1 MSHDLDTAIVDIDGT
16 LLDSNYHHTLAWV
29 RAFAHVGITVPGWRI
44 HRHLG
49 MGGDRLVGAVA
60 GDGVEERHGDE
71 VRERWEREYDEIIDE
86 TRLLDGARDLLDAL
100 GDAGLTVVLA
110 SSSIPRHAEHAL
122 ELLDAGDRAA
132 AWTTAEDASATKP
145 DPELL
150 DAALDRVGGGRA
162 VMLGDSVWDVAAA
175 NERGIPTIGLRS
187 GGVGAAELRE
197 AGAVAVYDDPRGLTE
212 HLREA
217 LDQAARAGRSG

>member
-16 LLDSNYHHTLAWV
+16 LLDSNYHHALAWS
-29 RAFAHVGITVPGWRI
+29 RAFAHVGHPVPVWRI

-49 MGGDRLVGAVA
+49 MGGDRLVTAVA
-60 GDGVEERHGDE
+60 GDEAEARVGDE
-71 VRERWEREYDEIIDE
+71 VRERWEQEYDGLIDE
-86 TRLLDGARDLLDAL
+86 TVLLDGARGLLDAL
-100 GDAGLTVVLA
+100 SGAGLAVVLA

-122 ELLDAGDRAA
+122 ELLDARSRTD
-132 AWTTAEDASATKP
+132 AWTTAGDASETKP

-150 DAALDRVGGGRA
+150 DVALDRVGGGRA

-175 NERGIPTIGLRS
+175 QQRGIPTLGLRS
-187 GGVGAAELRE
+187 GGVGAAELIE

-212 HLREA
+212 HLDEA
-217 LDQAARAGRSG
+217 LDQAARASRRT